1 MDNPSLLAR
10 IDLVEILLYLF
21 FIFFAALILYLLR
34 EGRREGFPIEDD
46 LTGRLESLPVL
57 DIGSRKEFILPHGG
71 GSIFRPD
78 RSRDTQPFNAKR
90 TAPWDGS
97 PYAPLGDP
105 LADGIGPAAW
115 ANRADVPDQMHD
127 GSPKIVPLRAAP
139 AFGVAKEDRDPRGF
153 TVKGYDGKVAGT
165 VEDLWVDKMESMVR
179 YIEVRLADGSRT
191 VLLPMM
197 MSQIN
202 AATGT
207 VTTDSITA
215 AQFAGAPATKQP
227 ESITFLEEE
236 KVAGYFGGG
245 YLYATPERS
254 DPLA

>member
-57 DIGSRKEFILPHGG
+57 DIGSRKEFVLPHGG
-71 GSIFRPD
+71 GSLFKPD
-78 RSRDTQPFNAKR
+78 RTRDTQPFNAKR

-97 PYAPLGDP
+97 PYVPLGDP

-139 AFGVAKEDRDPRGF
+139 HFSVTKEDRDPRGF

-165 VEDLWVDKMESMVR
+165 VEDLWVDKMESLVR

-197 MSQIN
+197 MSEIN
-202 AATGT
+202 ATTGT